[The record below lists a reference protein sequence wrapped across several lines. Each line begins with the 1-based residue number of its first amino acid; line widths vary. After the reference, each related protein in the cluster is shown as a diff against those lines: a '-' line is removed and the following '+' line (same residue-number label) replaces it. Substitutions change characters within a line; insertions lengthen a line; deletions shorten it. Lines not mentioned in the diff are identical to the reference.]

1 MKLDILKPTFWKVI
15 FYVLSLMGLY
25 ALTYRFIYGLGA
37 ASAMNDL
44 FPWGLWTGFNKLGG
58 IGLAAGGFVICATV
72 HIFNIEKYKPII
84 RPTVLIAFLGYLFF
98 AIALIM
104 DLGLPWRIW
113 HPIVMWNPHSVMF
126 EVAWCVMLY
135 MTVLL
140 LEFSPVIFEKLKM
153 AKVQK
158 IMHNITIPIVIIGV
172 ILSTLHQSSLGSLYL
187 IVPTKLHPFWYS
199 PMLPIFFFISSV
211 GAGLAMIIF
220 ASFLSYRAFGKE
232 LRFDIL
238 NGVAKVA
245 VVVYA
250 FYLVAK
256 IEDYNSLHV
265 WKYFLEPGYEKYAL
279 ITEIMLGA
287 VLPMIMLF
295 FRKVRASRFW
305 MFISSLSAIL
315 GFMANRINVTITGM
329 RVEGVSGLAYFPHVF
344 EIIISLFL
352 FACGFVLFALA
363 VKYLSVYSDDKPSL
377 EKV

>member
-15 FYVLSLMGLY
+15 FYILSILGLY
-25 ALTYRFIYGLGA
+25 SLTYRFIYGLGA

-72 HIFNIEKYKPII
+72 YVFNIQKYKPII

-113 HPIVMWNPHSVMF
+113 HPIIMWNPRSVMF

-135 MTVLL
+135 MTVLI

-153 AKVQK
+153 EKAKK
-158 IMHNITIPIVIIGV
+158 ILHNITIPIVIAGV

-199 PMLPIFFFISSV
+199 SVLPIYFFISSV
-211 GAGLAMIIF
+211 GVGLAMIIF

-238 NGVAKVA
+238 NGIAKVA

-250 FYLVAK
+250 VYLVIK
-256 IEDYNSLHV
+256 IDDFNSHHT

-279 ITEIMLGA
+279 IAELLLGSLIPM
-287 VLPMIMLF
+287 VLLF
-295 FRKVRASRFW
+295 FKKIRTSRFW
-305 MFISSLSAIL
+305 MFAASLSAIL

-329 RVEGVSGLAYFPHVF
+329 RVEGVSGLAYFPHILETF
-344 EIIISLFL
+344 ISLFL

-363 VKYLSVYSDDKPSL
+363 VKYLKVYPDDTPVL
-377 EKV
+377 ENR